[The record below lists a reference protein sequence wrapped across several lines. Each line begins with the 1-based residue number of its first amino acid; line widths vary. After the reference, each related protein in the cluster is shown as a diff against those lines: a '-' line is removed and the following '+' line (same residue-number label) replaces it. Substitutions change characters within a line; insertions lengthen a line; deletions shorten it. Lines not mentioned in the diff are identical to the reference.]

1 MSVSPNR
8 EPATDPATG
17 RSKPGL
23 DRARAATIRF
33 GAWYDD
39 RDLPLEFPDA
49 WQVDPC
55 LPHDGPD
62 IGADGIALAF
72 ARPIGSAPLRQLAR
86 GRKRACI
93 VIDDLSRPTPGHRLV
108 PAVLDELAAAGLA
121 DRDVLVLAGV
131 ANHRP
136 MTRPDLEKKLGAE
149 VLARCAVTNH
159 FAWDGCVPVGR
170 TSFGSPVE
178 LNAEFM
184 RADLK
189 ILVGS
194 IIPHG
199 AAGFSG
205 GSKLVFPG
213 IASLASAEA
222 YHRGTCTRGR
232 YAVVETDARRESDEA
247 ARLAGVDFLVNG
259 IPSSRLGLAGLVTG
273 DVVAAHRAGAEIAR
287 RVYATPAP
295 AGADVSVLSVYPK
308 DAEFLQYLTAFAP
321 WQTAPA
327 PLVRE
332 GGTVVV
338 ALDGSEGLG
347 SHWLFGPGMRLDGG
361 RAPRVKGR
369 DLVFFAPGIDR
380 GALPPAARDEAVLF
394 KTWPETLAW
403 LTNKHGPRARVSVF
417 PCGTIQLATA
427 NDPGGQ

>member
-1 MSVSPNR
+1 MV
-8 EPATDPATG
+8 
-17 RSKPGL
+17 
-23 DRARAATIRF
+23 
-33 GAWYDD
+33 
-39 RDLPLEFPDA
+39 
-49 WQVDPC
+49 PC
-55 LPHDGPD
+55 PPRDGPD
-62 IGADGIALAF
+62 IGEAGIARAF
-72 ARPIGSAPLRQLAR
+72 AAPIGSPRLRELAR
-86 GRKRACI
+86 GRRRACI
-93 VIDDLSRPTPGHRLV
+93 VIDDLSRPTPGQRLV
-108 PAVLDELAAAGLA
+108 PPVLDELAAAGLA

-184 RADLK
+184 RADLR

-222 YHRGTCTRGR
+222 YHRGSCTRGR

-273 DVVAAHRAGAEIAR
+273 DVVAAHRAGVGIAR
-287 RVYATPAP
+287 REHETPAP
-295 AGADVSVLSVYPK
+295 AGADVCVLSVYPK

-321 WQTAPA
+321 WQTAPE
-327 PLVRE
+327 PLVRA

-338 ALDGSEGLG
+338 ALDGREGLG

-380 GALPPAARDEAVLF
+380 GALPPAAREEAILF
-394 KTWPETLAW
+394 RTWPETLAW
-403 LTNKHGPRARVSVF
+403 LAKKHGERAQVSVF
-417 PCGTIQLATA
+417 PCGTIQLSAERIA
-427 NDPGGQ
+427 AAG

>member
-1 MSVSPNR
+1 MSDSSSDA
-8 EPATDPATG
+8 PA
-17 RSKPGL
+17 S
-23 DRARAATIRF
+23 DRATSDPSRMRASGIRF

-39 RDLPLEFPDA
+39 RDLALEFPES
-49 WQVDPC
+49 WQIDPC
-55 LPHDGPD
+55 PPNDGPD
-62 IGADGIALAF
+62 IGADGIARAF
-72 ARPIGSAPLRQLAR
+72 ARPIGTPPLRELAR
-86 GRKRACI
+86 GRRRACI
-93 VIDDLSRPTPGHRLV
+93 VIDDLSRPTPGRRLV
-108 PAVLDELAAAGLA
+108 PAVLAELAAAGLA
-121 DRDVLVLAGV
+121 DRDVLILAGV

-136 MTRPDLEKKLGAE
+136 MTRPDFEKKLGCE
-149 VLARCAVTNH
+149 VLDRCAVTNH
-159 FAWDGCVPVGR
+159 FAWDGCVPIGR

-178 LNAEFM
+178 LNAEFL

-213 IASLASAEA
+213 ISSLASAEA
-222 YHRGTCTRGR
+222 YHRGSCMRGR

-259 IPSSRLGLAGLVTG
+259 IPNSQLGLAGLVTG
-273 DVVAAHRAGAEIAR
+273 DVVAAHRAGVEIAR
-287 RVYATPAP
+287 RVFATPAP
-295 AGADVSVLSVYPK
+295 AGADVCVLSVYPK
-308 DAEFLQYLTAFAP
+308 DAEFLQHLTAFAP
-321 WQTAPA
+321 WQTASE

-369 DLVFFAPGIDR
+369 DLVFFAPGLDR
-380 GALPPAARDEAVLF
+380 GALPSAAREQTVLF
-394 KTWPETLAW
+394 KTWTETLAW
-403 LTNKHGPRARVSVF
+403 LTNKHGDQARVSIF
-417 PCGTIQLATA
+417 PCATIQLATGA
-427 NDPGGQ
+427 GPAGR

>member
-1 MSVSPNR
+1 MSSAPRERDPIPQSPASAG
-8 EPATDPATG
+8 PVA
-17 RSKPGL
+17 S
-23 DRARAATIRF
+23 IRF

-39 RDLPLEFPDA
+39 RDLALDFPDG
-49 WQVDPC
+49 WQVESCP
-55 LPHDGPD
+55 PADGPD
-62 IGADGIALAF
+62 IGPDGIARAF
-72 ARPIGSAPLRQLAR
+72 AQPIGTPPLRELAR

-93 VIDDLSRPTPGHRLV
+93 VIDDLSRPTPGERLV
-108 PAVLDELAAAGLA
+108 PVVLDELAAAGIG

-136 MTRPDLEKKLGAE
+136 MTRPDFEKKLGRD
-149 VLARCAVTNH
+149 VLARCAVANH
-159 FAWDGCVPVGR
+159 FSWDGCVAIGTTR
-170 TSFGSPVE
+170 FGSPVE
-178 LNAEFM
+178 LNADFLK
-184 RADLK
+184 ADLK

-205 GSKLVFPG
+205 GSKLLFPG

-222 YHRGTCTRGR
+222 YHRGSCTRGR
-232 YAVVETDARRESDEA
+232 YAVVETDARLESDDA
-247 ARLAGVDFLVNG
+247 ARLAGIDFLVNG

-273 DVVAAHRAGAEIAR
+273 DVVAAHRAGCEIAR
-287 RVYATPAP
+287 RVYATPTP
-295 AGADVSVLSVYPK
+295 AGADVCVLSVYPK

-321 WQTAPA
+321 WQTAPE

-338 ALDGSEGLG
+338 ALDGGEGLG

-369 DLVFFAPGIDR
+369 DIVFFAPGIDR
-380 GALPPAARDEAVLF
+380 GALQPAARDEAILF
-394 KTWPETLAW
+394 KTWDETRGWLAA
-403 LTNKHGPRARVSVF
+403 KHGARARVSVF
-417 PCGTIQLATA
+417 PCGTIQLGA
-427 NDPGGQ
+427 GRG

>member
-1 MSVSPNR
+1 MRTSGSGLPSNER
-8 EPATDPATG
+8 SATG
-17 RSKPGL
+17 MRPG
-23 DRARAATIRF
+23 ASATIRF
-33 GAWYDD
+33 GAWTDD
-39 RDLPLEFPDA
+39 RDLELRFPDG
-49 WQVDPC
+49 WQVDACP
-55 LPHDGPD
+55 PRDGPD
-62 IGADGIALAF
+62 IGEAGIARAF
-72 ARPIGSAPLRQLAR
+72 AEPIGAPRLREIAR
-86 GRKRACI
+86 GRRRACI
-93 VIDDLSRPTPGHRLV
+93 VVDDLSRPTPGRRLV
-108 PAVLDELAAAGLA
+108 PAVLAELGAAGIA
-121 DRDVLVLAGV
+121 DRDVLILAGV

-136 MTRPDLEKKLGAE
+136 MTRPDFEKKLGDE
-149 VLARCAVTNH
+149 ILARCAVANH

-178 LNAEFM
+178 LNREFM
-184 RADLK
+184 EADLR

-222 YHRGTCTRGR
+222 YHRGSCTRGR

-259 IPSSRLGLAGLVTG
+259 IPSSRRELAGLVTG
-273 DVVAAHRAGAEIAR
+273 DVVAAHRAGVEIAR

-295 AGADVSVLSVYPK
+295 AGADVCVLSVYPK
-308 DAEFLQYLTAFAP
+308 DGEFLQYLTAFAP
-321 WQTAPA
+321 WQTAPE
-327 PLVRE
+327 PLARE

-338 ALDGSEGLG
+338 ALEGSEGLG

-369 DLVFFAPGIDR
+369 DVVFFAPGLDR
-380 GALPPAARDEAVLF
+380 GALPPAARAEAVLF
-394 KTWPETLAW
+394 KTWEETVAW
-403 LTNKHGPRARVSVF
+403 LAHKHGARTRVSVF
-417 PCGTIQLATA
+417 PCGTIQLATGA
-427 NDPGGQ
+427 SPA

>member
-1 MSVSPNR
+1 MSPTTRDASDSNS
-8 EPATDPATG
+8 A
-17 RSKPGL
+17 S
-23 DRARAATIRF
+23 IRF

-39 RDLPLEFPDA
+39 RDLELPFPA
-49 WQVDPC
+49 SWRIESCP
-55 LPHDGPD
+55 PNDGPD
-62 IGADGIALAF
+62 IGRSGIADAF
-72 ARPIGSAPLRQLAR
+72 ARPIGTRPLRELAR
-86 GRKRACI
+86 GRRRPCV
-93 VIDDLSRPTPGHRLV
+93 VIDDLSRPTPGERLV
-108 PAVLDELAAAGLA
+108 PVVLDELRAAGIPA
-121 DRDVLVLAGV
+121 KDVLILAGV

-136 MTRPDLEKKLGAE
+136 MTRPDLEKKLGAD
-149 VLARCAVTNH
+149 VLARCAVSNH
-159 FAWDGCVPVGR
+159 FAWDGCVPIGH
-170 TSFGSPVE
+170 TQFGSPVE
-178 LNAEFM
+178 INAEFM
-184 RADLK
+184 QSDLK

-205 GSKLVFPG
+205 GSKLLFPG

-232 YAVVETDARRESDEA
+232 YAVVETDARLESDEA
-247 ARLAGVDFLVNG
+247 ARMAGVDFIVNA

-273 DVVAAHRAGAEIAR
+273 DVVAAHREGAEIAR
-287 RVYATPAP
+287 RVFATPTP
-295 AGADVSVLSVYPK
+295 AAADVCVLSVYPK

-347 SHWLFGPGMRLDGG
+347 SHWLFGPGMRLDA
-361 RAPRVKGR
+361 RRPPRVKGR

-380 GALPPAARDEAVLF
+380 GALQLAARDETILF
-394 KTWPETLAW
+394 KTWTETLAW
-403 LTNKHGPRARVSVF
+403 LTDKHQGGTRVSVF
-417 PCGTIQLATA
+417 PCGTIQLGAGRTPTATST
-427 NDPGGQ
+427 

>member
-1 MSVSPNR
+1 MAPDGARDSVPCSA
-8 EPATDPATG
+8 EPGDAP
-17 RSKPGL
+17 
-23 DRARAATIRF
+23 AATIRF

-39 RDLPLEFPDA
+39 REVVLDFPSGWNVEPCPPADA
-49 WQVDPC
+49 
-55 LPHDGPD
+55 PD
-62 IGADGIALAF
+62 IGDGGIGAAF
-72 ARPIGSAPLRQLAR
+72 ARPIGTPPLRELAV
-86 GRKRACI
+86 GRRRACI
-93 VIDDLSRPTPGHRLV
+93 VVDDLSRPTPGHRLV
-108 PAVLDELAAAGLA
+108 PAVLAELAAAGIA
-121 DRDVLVLAGV
+121 DRDVLVLAAV

-136 MTRPDLEKKLGAE
+136 MTRNDLEKKLGRE
-149 VLARCAVTNH
+149 VLERCAVLNH
-159 FAWDGCVPVGR
+159 FSWDGCIAIGR

-184 RADLK
+184 RSDLK

-247 ARLAGVDFLVNG
+247 ARIAGVDFLVNS
-259 IPSSRLGLAGLVTG
+259 ISSTRLGIADLVTG
-273 DVVAAHRAGAEIAR
+273 DVVAAHRAGCERAR
-287 RVYATPAP
+287 RIYATSFQP
-295 AGADVSVLSVYPK
+295 GADVCVLSVYPK

-321 WQTAPA
+321 WQTARE

-347 SHWLFGPGMRLDGG
+347 HHWLFGPGMRLDGG

-369 DLVFFAPGIDR
+369 EIVFFAPGIDR
-380 GALPPAARDEAVLF
+380 GALPAPARDGAILFKHWSETRDWLAAR
-394 KTWPETLAW
+394 
-403 LTNKHGPRARVSVF
+403 HGPRARVSVF
-417 PCGTIQLATA
+417 PCATIQLALDA
-427 NDPGGQ
+427 PSHEARE